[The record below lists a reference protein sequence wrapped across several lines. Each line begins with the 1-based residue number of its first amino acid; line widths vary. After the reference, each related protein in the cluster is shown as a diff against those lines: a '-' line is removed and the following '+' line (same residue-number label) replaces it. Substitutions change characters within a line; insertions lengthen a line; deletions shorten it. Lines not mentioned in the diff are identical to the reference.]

1 LNTVRRHSVAR
12 IGLAAALLV
21 GLVVFAAARGQRYG
35 VFFCGSCTLVYA
47 VSGAIKALW
56 LAMHRRTPPLSS
68 ACQPG
73 APLPTYTALVPL
85 YHESSVL
92 LALLRALND
101 IDYPAD
107 RLQGLLLVEPDD
119 DETLSALGECD
130 LAAPFE
136 VIVVSDTAPRTKP
149 KACNEGLAKATGE
162 YVVVYD
168 AEDRPEPDQLRKAV
182 AAFASAPDDVGCFQA
197 RLNVYNARQN
207 FLTRMFRLEYTLW
220 FDVLLPALSR
230 LNTVVPLGGTSNHFR
245 TETLRELGGWD
256 PYNVAEDCDLGV
268 RIRRAGL
275 RVGLLDSTTYEE
287 APCRLGIWVRQRSRW
302 IKGYMQTFLVHT
314 RRPVRLLR
322 DLGPRRLWDFLMLV
336 GVGPFLTL
344 VNPAFWAMFWWYVVT
359 KSPLVDGLFPG
370 VIGVVGAL
378 NLVVGNTAFIY
389 LHMFAA
395 VPRKDYDLVKY
406 GLLAPVTWGL
416 MSVAAWMALF
426 ELFFRPHYWHK
437 TEHGLAPEPAN
448 ASTDERDGG

>member
-1 LNTVRRHSVAR
+1 M
-12 IGLAAALLV
+12 
-21 GLVVFAAARGQRYG
+21 FG
-35 VFFCGSCTLVYA
+35 VHY
-47 VSGAIKALW
+47 
-56 LAMHRRTPPLSS
+56 S
-68 ACQPG
+68 A
-73 APLPTYTALVPL
+73 
-85 YHESSVL
+85 
-92 LALLRALND
+92 
-101 IDYPAD
+101 
-107 RLQGLLLVEPDD
+107 
-119 DETLSALGECD
+119 

-136 VIVVSDTAPRTKP
+136 RLVVSDASPRTKP

-182 AAFASAPDDVGCFQA
+182 AAFASAPDDIGCLQA

-230 LNTVVPLGGTSNHFR
+230 LDTVVPLGGTSNHFR
-245 TETLRELGGWD
+245 METLRQLGGWD

-275 RVGLLDSTTYEE
+275 QVGLLDSTTYEE

-302 IKGYMQTFLVHT
+302 LKGYMQTFLVHT
-314 RRPVRLLR
+314 RQPVRLLR

-344 VNPAFWAMFWWYVVT
+344 VNPVFWAMFWWYVVT
-359 KSPLVDGLFPG
+359 KSPVVDGLFPG
-370 VIGVVGAL
+370 VIGIVGAL

-395 VPRKDYDLVKY
+395 VPRKDY
-406 GLLAPVTWGL
+406 T
-416 MSVAAWMALF
+416 S
-426 ELFFRPHYWHK
+426 
-437 TEHGLAPEPAN
+437 
-448 ASTDERDGG
+448 

>member
-1 LNTVRRHSVAR
+1 MAYALSAVTKAAWFALYRRPRSDAPS
-12 IGLAAALLV
+12 IADAAL
-21 GLVVFAAARGQRYG
+21 
-35 VFFCGSCTLVYA
+35 
-47 VSGAIKALW
+47 
-56 LAMHRRTPPLSS
+56 PP
-68 ACQPG
+68 
-73 APLPTYTALVPL
+73 YTILVPL
-85 YHESSVL
+85 YREAAVL
-92 LALLRALND
+92 PRLLRALGD
-101 IDYPAD
+101 LDYPVD
-107 RLQGLLLVEPDD
+107 RLQVLLLVEPDD
-119 DETLSALGECD
+119 AETRGALAGCEI
-130 LAAPFE
+130 APPSD
-136 VIVVSDTAPRTKP
+136 VLTVSDAPPRTKP

-162 YVVVYD
+162 YAVVYD

-182 AAFASAPDDVGCFQA
+182 AAFASAQDDIGCFQA

-207 FLTRMFRLEYTLW
+207 LVTRTFRLEYTLW

-245 TETLRELGGWD
+245 TQTLRELGGWD
-256 PYNVAEDCDLGV
+256 AYNVAEDCDLGV

-287 APCRLGIWVRQRSRW
+287 ALCRVGIWLRQRSRW

-314 RRPVRLLR
+314 RDLIRLHR
-322 DLGPRRLWDFLMLV
+322 DLGPRRLWDFVMLV

-344 VNPAFWAMFWWYVVT
+344 VNPVFWRMFWWYVVT
-359 KSPLVDGLFPG
+359 KSPVVDGLFPG

-389 LHMFAA
+389 VHMFAA

-437 TEHGLAPEPAN
+437 TEHGLAPE
-448 ASTDERDGG
+448 STGERGDE